1 MLHEF
6 LTSNRN
12 ELIRRCRTNVAKR
25 YQPAGIPSAVDR
37 GVPLFLQQLTDI
49 LRREQITVAR
59 DTSPPE
65 STREYS
71 AIGEAAAL
79 HGAEM
84 LRLGFSVDQVVHEYG
99 DVCQSVTDMAVEQKV
114 PIAADQFRTLNRC
127 LDDAIADAVSAYGRA
142 NQTLIDDQ
150 GGNARARLR
159 TYAVE
164 HRRLIDIALASFS
177 AIRTGNVGATGA
189 TSTLLLRT
197 LGELRTLTE
206 QSLPTI
212 HLGAGNTKVARH

>member
-12 ELIRRCRTNVAKR
+12 ALIGRCRTNAAKS
-25 YQPAGIPSAVDR
+25 YQPVGTPSAADR

-49 LRREQITVAR
+49 LRREQIAVAR

-65 STREYS
+65 STPEYS
-71 AIGEAAAL
+71 ETGKAAAP
-79 HGAEM
+79 HGAKM
-84 LRLGFSVDQVVHEYG
+84 LRLGFSVDQGVHEYG

-142 NQTLIDDQ
+142 NRTLIDDQ

-164 HRRLIDIALASFS
+164 HRRLVDIALESIS
-177 AIRTGNVGATGA
+177 VIRTGNVGTTGA
-189 TSTLLLRT
+189 ISTLLLRT
-197 LGELRTLTE
+197 LSGLRTLTE

-212 HLGAGNTKVARH
+212 HLTAGNTNVARH